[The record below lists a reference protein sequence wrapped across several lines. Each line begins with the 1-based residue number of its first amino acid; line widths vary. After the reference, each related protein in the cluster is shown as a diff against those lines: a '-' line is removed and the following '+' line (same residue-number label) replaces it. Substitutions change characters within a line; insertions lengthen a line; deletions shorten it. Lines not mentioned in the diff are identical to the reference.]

1 MSAVQAIAHRRP
13 RRDRTLPARLGTTAS
28 LWLVGGLLFGVCA
41 AVTVPHLFGFRSLV
55 VLSGSMTPTLGVGD
69 VVVVR
74 QISPGE
80 AQVGDVVTFRDPT
93 RGDRL
98 VTHRV
103 RSIHVEGGMVRI
115 ETKGDAN
122 SGVESWDVPVSGT
135 IGRAQFRVPKV
146 GYVLF
151 WIRGRF
157 GRMMLVV
164 VPALLL
170 GAYELWRIWRPARPH
185 TDATEAADAP

>member
-1 MSAVQAIAHRRP
+1 MSATQAMLRAHVRHGGAG
-13 RRDRTLPARLGTTAS
+13 LVARLATTAS
-28 LWLVGGLLFGVCA
+28 LWLVGGFLFGVCA
-41 AVTVPHLFGFRSLV
+41 AVTIPHLFGFRSLV

-74 QISPGE
+74 QISPAE
-80 AQVGDVVTFRDPT
+80 ARVGDVVTFRDPT

-103 RSIHVEGGMVRI
+103 RSVELQAGIVRI

-122 SGVESWDVPVSGT
+122 SGVEDWEVQATGT
-135 IGRAQFRVPKV
+135 IGRAQYRVPEV
-146 GYVLF
+146 GYLLF

-157 GRMMLVV
+157 GRLMLVV
-164 VPALLL
+164 IPALML
-170 GAYELWRIWRPARPH
+170 GAYELWRIWRPRPRAEVP
-185 TDATEAADAP
+185 DEA